1 MVLVTSCSSASL
13 EEKKLA
19 NKFIAEEVEKKIEGY
34 PKKVRGLEGVEKLRF
49 IYLNFRQPLFKLA
62 YLYLKDEYLAEDA
75 VSEVMLKLASKID
88 DIRLEH
94 PRELASYLRLITKS
108 TAIDLL
114 RYRSKECSVE
124 EIEGGSTKDVHQI
137 FDRAEFILS
146 TLPKKDAEI
155 LRLVCIEDRILEEA
169 AQILDIKLEA
179 TKKRYQRAKRKLLRL
194 YREIENEE
202 NSF

>member
-94 PRELASYLRLITKS
+94 PRELASYLVWK
-108 TAIDLL
+108 
-114 RYRSKECSVE
+114 
-124 EIEGGSTKDVHQI
+124 
-137 FDRAEFILS
+137 
-146 TLPKKDAEI
+146 LP
-155 LRLVCIEDRILEEA
+155 
-169 AQILDIKLEA
+169 IK
-179 TKKRYQRAKRKLLRL
+179 Q
-194 YREIENEE
+194 
-202 NSF
+202 